1 MRTLITGAT
10 GFVGCHM
17 LAPLIERKHEV
28 ISLER
33 YRSWREPLRASRAV
47 CSVFCDL
54 RDHFAVRQVVR
65 EVQPEA
71 VIHLAAI
78 SPVSYSYDHPNEV
91 LEANLTGTVNLAEA
105 CLREVPQF
113 RQFLFASSSETYGK
127 GPVPKTEETPQNPNS
142 PYSVSKLA
150 AEKYVL
156 YLRDAYRLP
165 ATVLRPFNTY
175 GRKDNADF
183 VVERTIVQ
191 MLRGHTVRLGAPS
204 PVRDLLYVD
213 DHVNAYLSCLGNE
226 KAIGGIFNFSTA
238 RGVTVS
244 ELVDLLASLTGFVG
258 EVVWDTIPRR
268 PLDIDGMIGDSS
280 QAEKILG
287 WRPRVSLEEGL
298 LLCIGHWKRRLDSFL
313 ASPSAA
319 EPAAMVRGV

>member
-1 MRTLITGAT
+1 MRILITGAA

-17 LAPLIERKHEV
+17 LAPLIEREHEV
-28 ISLER
+28 FSLER
-33 YRSWREPLRASRAV
+33 HRSWREPLGASTAGRP
-47 CSVFCDL
+47 VFCDL

-65 EVQPEA
+65 DVQPEA

-78 SPVSYSYDHPNEV
+78 SPVSYSYDHPNEI
-91 LEANLTGTVNLAEA
+91 LEANLIGTVNLAEA

-165 ATVLRPFNTY
+165 ATVLRLFNTY

-226 KAIGGIFNFSTA
+226 KAIGGIFNFSTG
-238 RGVTVS
+238 RGVSVS
-244 ELVDLLASLTGFVG
+244 ELVGLLASLTGFVG
-258 EVVWDTIPRR
+258 EVAWDTIPRR
-268 PLDIDGMIGDSS
+268 PLDIDRMIGDSS
-280 QAEKILG
+280 QAEKILR
-287 WRPRVSLEEGL
+287 WRPRVNLEKSLR
-298 LLCIGHWKRRLDSFL
+298 LCIAHWKQRLDSVRP
-313 ASPSAA
+313 SPWGS
-319 EPAAMVRGV
+319 EPAMVRGV

>member
-1 MRTLITGAT
+1 MRILITGAA

-17 LAPLIERKHEV
+17 LAPLIEREHEV
-28 ISLER
+28 FSLER
-33 YRSWREPLRASRAV
+33 HRSWREPLGASTAGRP
-47 CSVFCDL
+47 VFCDL

-165 ATVLRPFNTY
+165 ATVLRLFNTY

-226 KAIGGIFNFSTA
+226 KAIGGIFNFSTG
-238 RGVTVS
+238 RGVSVS
-244 ELVDLLASLTGFVG
+244 ELVGLLASLTGFVG
-258 EVVWDTIPRR
+258 EVAWDTIPRR
-268 PLDIDGMIGDSS
+268 PLDIDRMIGDSS

-287 WRPRVSLEEGL
+287 WRPRVNLEEGL
-298 LLCIGHWKRRLDSFL
+298 RLCIAHWKQRLDSVRP
-313 ASPSAA
+313 SPWGS
-319 EPAAMVRGV
+319 EPAMVRGV

>member
-1 MRTLITGAT
+1 MRILITGAA

-17 LAPLIERKHEV
+17 LAPLIEREHEV
-28 ISLER
+28 FSLER
-33 YRSWREPLRASRAV
+33 HRSWREPLGASTAGRP
-47 CSVFCDL
+47 VFCDL

-65 EVQPEA
+65 DVQPEA

-78 SPVSYSYDHPNEV
+78 SPVSYSYDHPNEI
-91 LEANLTGTVNLAEA
+91 LEANLIGTVNLAEA

-165 ATVLRPFNTY
+165 ATVLRLFNTY

-226 KAIGGIFNFSTA
+226 KAIGGIFNFSTG
-238 RGVTVS
+238 RGVSVS
-244 ELVDLLASLTGFVG
+244 ELVGLLASLTGFVG
-258 EVVWDTIPRR
+258 EVAWDTIPRR
-268 PLDIDGMIGDSS
+268 PLDIDRMIGDSS

-298 LLCIGHWKRRLDSFL
+298 RLCIAHWKQRLDGVRP
-313 ASPSAA
+313 SPWGI
-319 EPAAMVRGV
+319 EPAMVRGA

>member
-1 MRTLITGAT
+1 MRILITGAT

-17 LAPLIERKHEV
+17 LAPLIEREHEV
-28 ISLER
+28 FSLER
-33 YRSWREPLRASRAV
+33 HRSWREPLGASTAGRP
-47 CSVFCDL
+47 VFCDL

-65 EVQPEA
+65 DVQPEA

-78 SPVSYSYDHPNEV
+78 SPVSYSYNHPNEI
-91 LEANLTGTVNLAEA
+91 LEANLIGTVNLAEA

-127 GPVPKTEETPQNPNS
+127 GPVPKTEEMPQNPNS

-165 ATVLRPFNTY
+165 ATVLRLFNTY

-226 KAIGGIFNFSTA
+226 KAIGGIFNFSTG
-238 RGVTVS
+238 RGVSVS
-244 ELVDLLASLTGFVG
+244 ELVGLLASLTGFVG
-258 EVVWDTIPRR
+258 EVAWDTIPRR
-268 PLDIDGMIGDSS
+268 PLDIDRMIGDSS

-287 WRPRVSLEEGL
+287 WRPRVNLEEGL
-298 LLCIGHWKRRLDSFL
+298 RLCIAHWKQRLDSVRP
-313 ASPSAA
+313 SPWGI
-319 EPAAMVRGV
+319 EPAMVRGA

>member
-1 MRTLITGAT
+1 MRILITGAA

-17 LAPLIERKHEV
+17 LAPLIEREHEV
-28 ISLER
+28 FSLER
-33 YRSWREPLRASRAV
+33 HRSWREPLGASTAGRP
-47 CSVFCDL
+47 VFCDL

-65 EVQPEA
+65 DVQPEA

-78 SPVSYSYDHPNEV
+78 SPVSYSYDHPNEI
-91 LEANLTGTVNLAEA
+91 LEANLIGTVNLAEA

-165 ATVLRPFNTY
+165 ATVLRLFNTY

-226 KAIGGIFNFSTA
+226 KAIGGIFNFSTG
-238 RGVTVS
+238 RGVSVS
-244 ELVDLLASLTGFVG
+244 ELVGLLASLTGFVG
-258 EVVWDTIPRR
+258 EVAWDTIPRR
-268 PLDIDGMIGDSS
+268 PLDIDRMIGDSS

-287 WRPRVSLEEGL
+287 WRPRVNLEEGL
-298 LLCIGHWKRRLDSFL
+298 RLCIAHWKQRLDSVRP
-313 ASPSAA
+313 SPWGS
-319 EPAAMVRGV
+319 EPAMVRGV

>member
-1 MRTLITGAT
+1 MRILITGAA

-17 LAPLIERKHEV
+17 LAPLIEREHEV
-28 ISLER
+28 FSLER
-33 YRSWREPLRASRAV
+33 HRSWREPLGASTAGRP
-47 CSVFCDL
+47 VFCDL

-65 EVQPEA
+65 DVQPEA

-78 SPVSYSYDHPNEV
+78 SPVSYSYDHPNEI
-91 LEANLTGTVNLAEA
+91 LEANLIGTVNLAEA

-165 ATVLRPFNTY
+165 ATVLRLFNTY

-226 KAIGGIFNFSTA
+226 KAIGGIFNFSTG
-238 RGVTVS
+238 RGVSVS
-244 ELVDLLASLTGFVG
+244 ELVGLLASLTGFVG
-258 EVVWDTIPRR
+258 EVAWDTIPRR
-268 PLDIDGMIGDSS
+268 PLDIDRMIGDSS

-287 WRPRVSLEEGL
+287 WRPRVNLEEGL
-298 LLCIGHWKRRLDSFL
+298 RLCIAHWKQRLDSVRP
-313 ASPSAA
+313 SPWGI
-319 EPAAMVRGV
+319 EPAMVRGA

>member
-1 MRTLITGAT
+1 
-10 GFVGCHM
+10 
-17 LAPLIERKHEV
+17 
-28 ISLER
+28 
-33 YRSWREPLRASRAV
+33 
-47 CSVFCDL
+47 
-54 RDHFAVRQVVR
+54 
-65 EVQPEA
+65 

-165 ATVLRPFNTY
+165 ATVLRLFNTY

-226 KAIGGIFNFSTA
+226 KAIGGIFNFSTG
-238 RGVTVS
+238 RGVSVS
-244 ELVDLLASLTGFVG
+244 ELVGLLASLTGFVG
-258 EVVWDTIPRR
+258 EVAWDTIPRR
-268 PLDIDGMIGDSS
+268 PLDIDRMIGDSS

-287 WRPRVSLEEGL
+287 WRPRVNLEEGL
-298 LLCIGHWKRRLDSFL
+298 RLCIAHWKQRLDSVRP
-313 ASPSAA
+313 SPWGS
-319 EPAAMVRGV
+319 EPAMVRGV